1 MNGRNKITSKQV
13 VAIIGVVLLALLYI
27 VALVMAIV
35 DDSASG
41 RWFMTCIYATVAVPI
56 VIWVYTWIYGKLTG
70 RHTIADPDHKSKP
83 DDAQVDSADQ

>member
-1 MNGRNKITSKQV
+1 MNGRNKITSKQI

-27 VALVMAIV
+27 VALIMAIV

-70 RHTIADPDHKSKP
+70 RHTIADPDHQSKP